1 VRRLL
6 LAALFLWAG
15 FLLIV
20 VPWSIF
26 WDRNYFAQAVPVL
39 QGLMGNNYVRGAI
52 SGLGLVNV
60 YFGLAELV
68 SAITSRHPPPTSLGA
83 SHVGRQE

>member
-6 LAALFLWAG
+6 LATLFLWAG

-20 VPWSIF
+20 VPWSVF
-26 WDRNYFAQAVPVL
+26 WERNYFVQTLPALQA
-39 QGLMGNNYVRGAI
+39 LMRNNYVRGAV
-52 SGLGLVNV
+52 SGLGLLNV

-68 SAITSRHPPPTSLGA
+68 SAITSRPPPPTSLGA
-83 SHVGRQE
+83 SSVGPRE